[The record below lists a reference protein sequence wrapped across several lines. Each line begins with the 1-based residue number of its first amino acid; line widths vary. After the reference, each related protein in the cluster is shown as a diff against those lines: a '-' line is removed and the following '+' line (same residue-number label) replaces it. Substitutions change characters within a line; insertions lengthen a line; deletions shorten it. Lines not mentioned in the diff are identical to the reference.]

1 MSAGLLTALSVQVAR
16 DIRVAGAH
24 WGELAN
30 PLVFFL
36 AVTALFPLALS
47 PSQELLSRLAP
58 GVVWVA
64 ALLAAL
70 LSQDAMFRSD
80 YDDGT
85 LEQLVLTPQ
94 PLTVLVVGRLVSHW
108 LVTGLPLVLLSP
120 LAALGLSLPV
130 DGLVTMMAA
139 LTLATPV
146 LTILGGIGAALTVGL
161 NRGGLLLS
169 ILVLPLIVPVLIFG
183 ARATDLAAHGEDA
196 VGVLYLLAAVFALAL
211 SLGPF
216 AIAAAIRISLD

>member
-1 MSAGLLTALSVQVAR
+1 MSTGLAGALRVQLRR
-16 DIRVAGAH
+16 DMQVAGAH

-36 AVTALFPLALS
+36 AVTAMFPLALS
-47 PSQELLSRLAP
+47 PSEQLLARLAP

-70 LSQDAMFRSD
+70 LSQDSMFRAD
-80 YDDGT
+80 HEDGS
-85 LEQLVLTPQ
+85 LEQLALSPQ
-94 PLTVLVVGRLVSHW
+94 PLTVLVLARLVSHW

-120 LAALGLSLPV
+120 AAALSLSLPV

-169 ILVLPLIVPVLIFG
+169 ILVLPLLVPPLIFG
-183 ARATDLAAHGEDA
+183 ARATDLAAHGESA
-196 VGVLYLLAAVFALAL
+196 GGVLYLLGAILVLAL